1 MHPCR
6 AGSGEQAWDF
16 RFPSG
21 WHRCL
26 AETFLPAVH
35 SELVASSLWK
45 LPLGQKLIAFL
56 LQKWGAVV
64 QVVDNGLLAVNAA
77 LLAST
82 AAEPF
87 DLILMD
93 IQMPEM
99 DGYTA
104 TATLRRQGY
113 TGRIIALTAHASD
126 DDRDRC
132 LSSGFDSFAVKPI
145 QKDQLYAVCREQLEL
160 SFNARQSVVH
170 ESSAE

>member
-1 MHPCR
+1 MVMAEPSNAVEPSTLVR
-6 AGSGEQAWDF
+6 PVTTSPMKLSG
-16 RFPSG
+16 RIL
-21 WHRCL
+21 L
-26 AETFLPAVH
+26 AEDVLAN
-35 SELVASSLWK
+35 
-45 LPLGQKLIAFL
+45 QKLIAFL

-77 LLAST
+77 LLASN
-82 AAEPF
+82 ARQPF

-113 TGRIIALTAHASD
+113 TGKIIALTAHASD

-145 QKDQLYAVCREQLEL
+145 QKDQLFAVCRTQLEM
-160 SFNARQSVVH
+160 SSN
-170 ESSAE
+170 SSAPSTHETSIT